1 MKDALGDRKSILSKL
16 NTYLGLFLVVI
27 LGISVIRN
35 VGKVFAI
42 RRAVDKERVAI
53 TKLKRENDELARKV
67 EGVQGVEFVE
77 SQVRNKLG
85 LVRPGETVVILPD
98 DEVLAKLAP
107 KVVVEEQ
114 SLPDPNWKR
123 WLKLFI

>member
-53 TKLKRENDELARKV
+53 TKLKRENDELAKKV

>member
-16 NTYLGLFLVVI
+16 STYFGLFLVVI
-27 LGISVIRN
+27 LGISIVRN
-35 VGKVFAI
+35 VGKIFTI

-53 TKLKRENDELARKV
+53 TKLKRENDELAKKV

-107 KVVVEEQ
+107 KVAIEEQ
-114 SLPDPNWKR
+114 SLPDPNWKK
-123 WLKLFI
+123 WLKLFL

>member
-107 KVVVEEQ
+107 KTAIEEQ